1 MLLSV
6 EDLKAAR
13 SQKDATDAAGPCG
26 EVSRRSSPSVQDA
39 RDTES
44 VFFLLVGDAPQV
56 AITGATRFWR
66 RCACLRRP
74 ECSVVPCSAVRAAR
88 AMRCVVRAELWDLQA
103 RIWSCQDTRATCFEV
118 ENTLSGKMRLKG
130 KRRSGEKWGG
140 LSGKSVWAPLFFFEL
155 RVLFNVLGG
164 AARPLADARVAGR
177 RWVIRSPVAR
187 AAVRRVPA

>member
-1 MLLSV
+1 MHAIPNLFFFSWLV
-6 EDLKAAR
+6 MHLKSR
-13 SQKDATDAAGPCG
+13 SQAQLDFG
-26 EVSRRSSPSVQDA
+26 
-39 RDTES
+39 
-44 VFFLLVGDAPQV
+44 GDAL
-56 AITGATRFWR
+56 
-66 RCACLRRP
+66 AC
-74 ECSVVPCSAVRAAR
+74 VVPSAVLCVRAAR